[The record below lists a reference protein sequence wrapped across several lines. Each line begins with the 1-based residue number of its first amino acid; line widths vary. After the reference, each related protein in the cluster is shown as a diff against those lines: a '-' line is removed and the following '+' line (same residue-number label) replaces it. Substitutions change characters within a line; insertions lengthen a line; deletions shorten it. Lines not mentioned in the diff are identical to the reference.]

1 MEMES
6 ERRRERERGRERR
19 RGGGGGGERERE
31 GERGGE
37 GDKHKSHL
45 CSTQGLQL
53 SFCLLIVLTSELS
66 GQMVGTQSC

>member
-1 MEMES
+1 MREGEG
-6 ERRRERERGRERR
+6 ERERGRGG
-19 RGGGGGGERERE
+19 RGREREGEGE

-45 CSTQGLQL
+45 YSTQGLQL

-66 GQMVGTQSC
+66 GQMVGTRSCW